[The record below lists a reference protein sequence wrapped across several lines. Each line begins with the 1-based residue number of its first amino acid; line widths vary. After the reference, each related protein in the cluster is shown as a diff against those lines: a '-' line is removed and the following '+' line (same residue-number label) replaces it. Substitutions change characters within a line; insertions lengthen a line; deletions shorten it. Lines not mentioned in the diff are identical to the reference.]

1 MRTTKFKQ
9 IINEIS
15 HDLGVEKQLVRD
27 VLILLF
33 KEIAITLILKGK
45 PVLIRRF
52 VKLVIA
58 LRGIAGSLKVALS
71 KLRTG
76 VLLA

>member
-58 LRGIAGSLKVALS
+58 LRGLRKIKDDINNVKTNKDES
-71 KLRTG
+71 K
-76 VLLA
+76 